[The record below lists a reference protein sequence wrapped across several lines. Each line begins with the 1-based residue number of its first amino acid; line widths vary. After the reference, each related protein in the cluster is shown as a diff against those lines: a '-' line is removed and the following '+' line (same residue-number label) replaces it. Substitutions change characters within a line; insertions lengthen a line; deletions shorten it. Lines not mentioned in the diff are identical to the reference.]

1 MNSRLAG
8 RLTHIYVV
16 IYNHRMHA
24 SLSLAAS
31 IILRAIDDGHRY
43 GFDIMEATGLPSGT
57 IYPSLRRLE
66 AAKLIRS
73 AHEKGE
79 QSKGPARKYFQI
91 TAAGKRA
98 LSEVTARYPVLAKG
112 SAQA

>member
-1 MNSRLAG
+1 
-8 RLTHIYVV
+8 
-16 IYNHRMHA
+16 MHA

>member
-1 MNSRLAG
+1 MRG
-8 RLTHIYVV
+8 LTRVYVV
-16 IYNHRMHA
+16 IYNHHMHG

-43 GFDIMEATGLPSGT
+43 GFDIMESTGLPSGT

-79 QSKGPARKYFQI
+79 QSKGPSRKYFQI
-91 TAAGKRA
+91 TAMGKRA
-98 LSEVTARYPVLAKG
+98 LSEVIARYPVLAKG
-112 SAQA
+112 SA